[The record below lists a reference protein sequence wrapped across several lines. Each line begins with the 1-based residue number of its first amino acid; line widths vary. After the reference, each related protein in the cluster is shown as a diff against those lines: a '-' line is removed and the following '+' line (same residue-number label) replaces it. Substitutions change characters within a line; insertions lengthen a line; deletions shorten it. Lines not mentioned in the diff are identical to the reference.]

1 MALAKH
7 FVGVASLALLAG
19 GCVAPSAPGM
29 VLVQYSG
36 TSSGPGSMLV
46 AFPITACTATA
57 SAVFL
62 DEKGGFVGAVA
73 PGTATY
79 LAFPEEATHLFV
91 VSSQD
96 VTAEKGTWAFRRH
109 RVARPP
115 ERVEVG
121 LLVEVPRV
129 DAKNC
134 YRNAAP
140 APTVVTY
147 EVATRATKDLKWLD
161 VRQEEGT
168 RWLEEHRA
176 RVTELLGRMP
186 GPAPE
191 APPSTVSPTTRAP

>member
-1 MALAKH
+1 MAQAKH
-7 FVGVASLALLAG
+7 FVMIASLALLTGA
-19 GCVAPSAPGM
+19 CAAPSAPGM
-29 VLVQYSG
+29 VLVPYSG

-46 AFPITACTATA
+46 AFPTTACTGTA

-79 LAFPEEATHLFV
+79 LAFPEEATRLFV
-91 VSSQD
+91 VTSQD
-96 VTAEKGTWAFRRH
+96 VNAAKGTWFRRH
-109 RVARPP
+109 EVARPP
-115 ERVEVG
+115 ERVEHG
-121 LLVEVPRV
+121 LLVEVARV

-134 YRNAAP
+134 YRNATP

-168 RWLEEHRA
+168 RWLDEHRA
-176 RVTELLGRMP
+176 RVTELLGTP
-186 GPAPE
+186 
-191 APPSTVSPTTRAP
+191 PPSPASAPAVTTTTHVP